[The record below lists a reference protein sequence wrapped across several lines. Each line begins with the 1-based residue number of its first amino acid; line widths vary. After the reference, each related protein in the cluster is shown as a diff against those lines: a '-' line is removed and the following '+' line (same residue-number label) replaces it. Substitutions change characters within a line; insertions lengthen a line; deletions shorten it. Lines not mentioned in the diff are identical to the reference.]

1 MDIKRVDTG
10 EAYFKVKGNALSFK
24 DTKTLLDMNGTPIYK
39 MSEALITLRGRMNIV
54 DPGTKQPVM
63 TLRKKGFI
71 PGFGTSTIQAW
82 AGGTDDG
89 SPYLEI
95 KGDFL
100 RKCFSITE
108 KGSGRLLASVTKK
121 SFNLANIL
129 LEKDSYVIRVEPG
142 VDTALLVFF
151 VVAADEQ
158 YRDDGNR
165 KRHKH
170 QSATHDVTGDE
181 E

>member
-1 MDIKRVDTG
+1 
-10 EAYFKVKGNALSFK
+10 
-24 DTKTLLDMNGTPIYK
+24 
-39 MSEALITLRGRMNIV
+39 
-54 DPGTKQPVM
+54 M

-82 AGGTDDG
+82 AGPTDDG

-100 RKCFSITE
+100 RKNFAITE
-108 KGSGRLLASVTKK
+108 KGSGRTMATVMKK
-121 SFNLANIL
+121 SFNLANLL

-142 VDTALLVFF
+142 VDTALFVFF

-170 QSATHDVTGDE
+170 QSAAHDVTGDE